1 MAAQR
6 IHIWA
11 GTSNKTEEQFYKYF
25 DQSKFLKDNERFNTD
40 ESYPRDTPDFNLRSQ
55 FSKAIHKQFD
65 YDAEW
70 ITIYYSRK
78 RISIQAA
85 IEELPIWDDQTEV
98 AIYQACVDKGI
109 ATVNVIL
116 CYADDELIIDK
127 PLENYNDMRY
137 IGSFNSP
144 G

>member
-1 MAAQR
+1 MAEQR

-25 DQSKFLKDNERFNTD
+25 DQSKFLKDNDRFKTD
-40 ESYPRDTPDFNLRSQ
+40 ESYPRDNPDFNLRSQ
-55 FSKAIHKQFD
+55 FSKAIGKQYD
-65 YDAEW
+65 YDANW

-85 IEELPIWDDQTEV
+85 IEELPIWNDQIEV
-98 AIYQACVDKGI
+98 DIYQSSVSKGI
-109 ATVNVIL
+109 STVNVIL
-116 CYADDELIIDK
+116 CYADDELSIDN
-127 PLENYNDMRY
+127 PLDNYNDMVY
-137 IGSFNSP
+137 IGCFNNP